1 MTHAQQGLLN
11 RLSTTHSGGSHVP
24 IYEYLCHDCSYTFE
38 LKQSMK
44 DEAVATCAK
53 CGKSVSRIISAP
65 AIMFKG
71 SGWYITDY
79 SDKMKPPTG
88 ETSKPTPT
96 ATTTADSAAAPAA
109 SASPT
114 PAASPA
120 PPASGGTTSS
130 STPSASS
137 APASSTTSGQK

>member
-1 MTHAQQGLLN
+1 M
-11 RLSTTHSGGSHVP
+11 P

-44 DEAVATCAK
+44 DEAIATCSK

-88 ETSKPTPT
+88 ETTKPTPT
-96 ATTTADSAAAPAA
+96 ATTTAAESSA
-109 SASPT
+109 T
-114 PAASPA
+114 PAATSSSTPAAPSA

-137 APASSTTSGQK
+137 TPASSPTSGQK

>member
-1 MTHAQQGLLN
+1 M
-11 RLSTTHSGGSHVP
+11 P

-88 ETSKPTPT
+88 ETTKPTPT
-96 ATTTADSAAAPAA
+96 ATTTAPAESSATPAAA
-109 SASPT
+109 SSST
-114 PAASPA
+114 PAASSA
-120 PPASGGTTSS
+120 PPASGGTTGS

>member
-1 MTHAQQGLLN
+1 M
-11 RLSTTHSGGSHVP
+11 P

-79 SDKMKPPTG
+79 ARKGAAGTGADKSDGAKTDATKTDAAKPSSGDTK
-88 ETSKPTPT
+88 S
-96 ATTTADSAAAPAA
+96 
-109 SASPT
+109 
-114 PAASPA
+114 SPA
-120 PPASGGTTSS
+120 GT
-130 STPSASS
+130 ASS
-137 APASSTTSGQK
+137 ASTPTSSTKDS

>member
-1 MTHAQQGLLN
+1 M
-11 RLSTTHSGGSHVP
+11 P
-24 IYEYLCHDCSYTFE
+24 IYEYHCPDCSYTFE

-44 DEAVATCAK
+44 DEAIASCEK

-88 ETSKPTPT
+88 ETAKATPAT
-96 ATTTADSAAAPAA
+96 ATSANSATTPAA
-109 SASPT
+109 SPSA

-130 STPSASS
+130 PAPSASS
-137 APASSTTSGQK
+137 APAPGTASDQK

>member
-1 MTHAQQGLLN
+1 M
-11 RLSTTHSGGSHVP
+11 P

-44 DEAVATCAK
+44 DEAVATCTK

-88 ETSKPTPT
+88 ETTKPTPT
-96 ATTTADSAAAPAA
+96 ATTTAPADSSATPAAA
-109 SASPT
+109 SAST

>member
-1 MTHAQQGLLN
+1 M
-11 RLSTTHSGGSHVP
+11 P

-44 DEAVATCAK
+44 DEAVATCSK

-88 ETSKPTPT
+88 ETTKPTPT
-96 ATTTADSAAAPAA
+96 ATTTAPSESSA
-109 SASPT
+109 T
-114 PAASPA
+114 PAAPSTSSTTTTAPA

-130 STPSASS
+130 SAPSASS
-137 APASSTTSGQK
+137 ASTSGTTSSST

>member
-1 MTHAQQGLLN
+1 
-11 RLSTTHSGGSHVP
+11 
-24 IYEYLCHDCSYTFE
+24 
-38 LKQSMK
+38 MK

-88 ETSKPTPT
+88 ETTKPTPT
-96 ATTTADSAAAPAA
+96 ATAPADSPA
-109 SASPT
+109 T
-114 PAASPA
+114 PATTTASPA
-120 PPASGGTTSS
+120 PPASGGTASS
-130 STPSASS
+130 STPSAGS
-137 APASSTTSGQK
+137 APASSATSSPK